1 MSLFNNILKHN
12 ESLFLNEI
20 FLDPSFTPPKIEHRE
35 SENEFIA
42 TCIKPLFNNR
52 TGKNL
57 FIYGPP
63 GIGKTL
69 ATKLVLKQI
78 QTSILPI
85 FINCW
90 ENNTTHKI
98 ATEICHQLN
107 YKFTHNKTTPELIE
121 KLTSIINEK
130 SAVIIL
136 DECDKI
142 KTTEDSILYPLLE
155 KLFKKTIILITNE
168 SYFLSTIDQ
177 RIKSRL
183 TPSQLEFKSY
193 SLQETE
199 NILKNRIKYAFQPN
213 ILNQEAFELILQKTY
228 SLKDIRTGLYL
239 LKEAAEISESKSQKQ
254 ITIQEAKQAIEK
266 LKDFKIKDSLNL
278 DLTEKE
284 ILNLIKQNPNKT
296 TKELFQ
302 LNNNQI
308 SYATFSRKLENL
320 EKNKHISKNKKIG
333 KNVYNYGTLKEE

>member
-254 ITIQEAKQAIEK
+254 ITIQEAKQAIE
-266 LKDFKIKDSLNL
+266 N
-278 DLTEKE
+278 
-284 ILNLIKQNPNKT
+284 
-296 TKELFQ
+296 
-302 LNNNQI
+302 
-308 SYATFSRKLENL
+308 
-320 EKNKHISKNKKIG
+320 
-333 KNVYNYGTLKEE
+333 